1 MKTYK
6 RVFSEAYDEDATIEV
21 YSPKGSLMIVTKKG
35 ANIDITMGEA
45 SKNLSPLKFIDL
57 LQDAMKNS
65 DFK

>member
-1 MKTYK
+1 MKPYK
-6 RVFSEAYDEDATIEV
+6 KIFSESYDEDATIEV
-21 YSPKGSLMIVTKKG
+21 YSPKGTLMTLTKKG
-35 ANIDITMGEA
+35 ANIDVTMGEA